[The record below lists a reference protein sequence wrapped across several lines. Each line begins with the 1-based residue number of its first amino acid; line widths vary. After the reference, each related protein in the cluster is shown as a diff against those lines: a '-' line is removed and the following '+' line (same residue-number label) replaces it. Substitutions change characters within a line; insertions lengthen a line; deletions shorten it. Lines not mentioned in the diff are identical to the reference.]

1 LTDNVNKPLHY
12 TKGSVECIDAIASAT
27 NELKG
32 LDAVCTANV
41 IKYIWRWKFKNGVE
55 DLRKCE
61 WYLKKLIEEQTNGN

>member
-1 LTDNVNKPLHY
+1 MSDSVNKPLHY
-12 TKGSVECIDAIASAT
+12 NQGSIQCIDAIASAT
-27 NELKG
+27 GELKG